1 MNTAE
6 KSDLQEALGLCKG
19 AFLSAAGFSMVVN
32 FLMLVPVIYM
42 LQLYDR
48 VVPTQNESTLLM
60 LTIIMIALFLTLGAL
75 EAIRSQILVRVST
88 RLETLLNKR
97 VFDITYKRSLYS
109 GGQNSNSQPLD
120 DLTSL
125 RQFMTGN
132 GLFAFFDAPWIPF
145 YIAVMFLFH
154 PWYGIAATITAIIL
168 VIIAIINEKATK
180 KTLNEANGMAMSGRA
195 LVNKNLRNAE
205 VIESMGMLNNIRQRW
220 LGNSYDVLSLQS
232 VASSRAGLIASISK
246 IVRLSSQSLILG
258 LGAYL
263 VIQQEITPGLMIA
276 GSILLGRAL
285 APIDL
290 MIGTWKGF
298 IAARS
303 QYTRLN
309 ELLVSIPG
317 DKEKMPLPAPE
328 GKISVENAVVNPPGS
343 QKPIIKGV
351 SCVIEIGSSTAIIGP
366 SGAGKS
372 TFVRALLGIWPTAA
386 GKIRLDGADIFT
398 WDREAL
404 GPHIGYLPQDIE
416 LFEGSISDNIA
427 RFNEVDADKVVAAAK
442 MADVHEMILKLSSG
456 YDTVIGAVGGEL
468 SGGQRQRIGLARAL
482 YDNPKIIVLD
492 EPNSNLDEDGEQAL
506 GKALLRLKELK
517 STVIIITH
525 RGNILANVDN
535 LLILNEGTITAYGD
549 KDKVLAEI
557 QKNAQSAAAQ
567 TKKIPPR
574 ANAPV
579 TVPVV

>member
-1 MNTAE
+1 MNTAD

-19 AFLSAAGFSMVVN
+19 AFLSAAGFSMVIN

-60 LTIIMIALFLTLGAL
+60 LTIIMMALFLTLGSL

-97 VFDITYKRSLYS
+97 VFNITYKRSLYS
-109 GGQNSNSQPLD
+109 GSQNANSQPLD
-120 DLTSL
+120 DLTAL

-154 PWYGIAATITAIIL
+154 PWYGIAATGTAIIL

-180 KTLNEANGMAMSGRA
+180 NTLNEANGMAMSGRA

-205 VIESMGMLNNIRQRW
+205 VIESMGMLDNIRQRW
-220 LGNSYDVLSLQS
+220 LSNSYDVLSLQS

-303 QYTRLN
+303 QYSRLN
-309 ELLVSIPG
+309 KLLISIPA

-328 GKISVENAVVNPPGS
+328 GTISVENAVVMAPDSKN
-343 QKPIIKGV
+343 PIIKGV
-351 SCVIEIGSSTAIIGP
+351 SCVIETGSSVAIIGP

-372 TFVRALLGIWPTAA
+372 TFVRALLGIWPTAS
-386 GKIRLDGADIFT
+386 GKIRLDGAEIFT

-442 MADVHEMILKLSSG
+442 IADVHEMILKLSDG
-456 YDTVIGAVGGEL
+456 YDTIIGAVGGEL

-482 YDNPKIIVLD
+482 YDTPKIIVLD
-492 EPNSNLDEDGEQAL
+492 EPNSNLDEDGEKAL
-506 GKALLRLKELK
+506 GKALLSLKELK

-567 TKKIPPR
+567 TKKMPPR
-574 ANAPV
+574 VNAPV